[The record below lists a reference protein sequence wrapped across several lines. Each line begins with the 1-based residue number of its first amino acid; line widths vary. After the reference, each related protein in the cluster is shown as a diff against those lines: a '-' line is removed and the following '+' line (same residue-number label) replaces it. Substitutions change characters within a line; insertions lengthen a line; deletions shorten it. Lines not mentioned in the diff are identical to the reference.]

1 MNRRVD
7 PAADA
12 TATDDAGFVAG
23 LEALAFGVLIFVIG
37 TLVVLNGWAVVD
49 AKFASNAAARE
60 AVRAVVEAPAG
71 TPGTDLQQRATS
83 AAHQA
88 YAAHGHE
95 PGRVDVTPEGP
106 LTLERCAEISIAT
119 TVEVSSVIVPG
130 VMETPRWTVSSRYQ
144 QVVDPFR
151 SGLEVE
157 GWDGCGF

>member
-1 MNRRVD
+1 MNRD
-7 PAADA
+7 PDPQ
-12 TATDDAGFVAG
+12 DDSTTIDQAGFVAG
-23 LEALAFGVLIFVIG
+23 LEALAFGVLIFAIG
-37 TLVVLNGWAVVD
+37 TLIVLNGWAVVD

-71 TPGTDLQQRATS
+71 TPTSDLHQRATG

-88 YAAHGHE
+88 FAAHGHE

-119 TVEVSSVIVPG
+119 SVQVSSVIVPG
-130 VMETPRWTVSSRYQ
+130 VMETPEWNVSSRYQ

>member
-1 MNRRVD
+1 MTRRSA
-7 PAADA
+7 PEGTST
-12 TATDDAGFVAG
+12 TAGEAGFVAG

-37 TLVVLNGWAVVD
+37 TLIVVNGWAVVD

-71 TPGTDLQQRATS
+71 APSSDLQQRATS

-106 LTLERCAEISIAT
+106 LTLERCAEVSIAT
-119 TVEVSSVIVPG
+119 TVEVTSVIVPG
-130 VMETPRWTVSSRYQ
+130 LMETPRWHVSSRYQ

-151 SGLEVE
+151 SGLEVD

>member
-1 MNRRVD
+1 MNHRHD
-7 PAADA
+7 PG
-12 TATDDAGFVAG
+12 TASSTTGEAGFVAG
-23 LEALAFGVLIFVIG
+23 LEALVFGVLICVIG
-37 TLVVLNGWAVVD
+37 TLIVLNGWTVVD

-71 TPGTDLQQRATS
+71 THTSELQQRATN

-88 YAAHGHE
+88 YAAHGHA
-95 PGRVDVTPEGP
+95 PGSVDVTPEGP
-106 LTLERCAEISIAT
+106 LTLERCSKISIAT
-119 TVEVSSVIVPG
+119 TVEVASVIVPG
-130 VMETPRWTVSSRYQ
+130 LMDTPRWHVSSRYQ